1 MARFTSGWWCHC
13 SVQPSGGIGG
23 QATDVALQAREIIRI
38 RERIATL
45 IAKETGQNL
54 EKVLNDIDRDFWM
67 PVAEAIDYGLVSKAI
82 VSEKEIAWA

>member
-1 MARFTSGWWCHC
+1 
-13 SVQPSGGIGG
+13 
-23 QATDVALQAREIIRI
+23 VALQAREIIRI

-45 IAKETGQNL
+45 IAKETGQKL

-82 VSEKEIAWA
+82 VSEKEIA